1 MKGRLTVLIAIL
13 LLIAITPILTNSTN
27 LDPEIQ
33 KTLETKDTVQVVI
46 QYKEEPKEPTIIQ
59 TLFTDEIEQENI
71 LEEFYSAK
79 ITGNQL
85 EDLLKDSNV
94 QTISEDPIASIHLQ
108 VSTQVINST
117 VVNAK
122 QFSSTNL
129 TGLGQS
135 VCVIDTG
142 VNSSHPALK
151 GRVIAEK
158 CFCDITNYG
167 SGGCCSDNTNENN
180 DAEDDYRH
188 GTHVAG
194 IIASNDTTY
203 IGVAPEAY
211 IVAVKVTNS
220 SGNALYSDITQGIDW
235 CKDNAATYNISA
247 ISISLGGGSYTA
259 HCDATFAGLG
269 LTGAIDQAYN
279 NNVSVVISTGNDYS
293 TSNIGAPACIENAI
307 AVSSTTKLDAVSSF
321 ANRNSI
327 TDMFAPGGTSTGVGA
342 CPNANYICSTQ
353 WTNGFIGYS
362 GTSMATP
369 HVAGVIA
376 LMQQYKRNVEGVP
389 LTGDQINLTIT
400 TNGALIDDTGGS
412 GYSFYRL
419 DALKS
424 LIAIDNLQPNILN
437 PNTTTQTYY
446 FYNNITFTVNVTDVN
461 LETVW
466 IEGNWSGSLENTTLI
481 NSVGDKYNFTLDNWN
496 YSNGDIFSWRI
507 HANDSNNNINSTAFF
522 TITIAGNPTVT
533 LNSPADGSI
542 TNNATVYFNF
552 TATDE
557 LDSLINCSLYLDS
570 MSNISNT
577 TVNNGTTTIFELNLN
592 SSDHTWF
599 VQCTD
604 SDNLTTNSSSRT
616 LTVDTLFPYFTAEN
630 FTSIIELGANWSY
643 IVNITN
649 SHLSYANFS
658 FGSANVTMTNVSD
671 TFNRTFQVLDNGSQ
685 AFVVYAYDTAGNSN
699 STNSTFIVNDSISGV
714 RIMNFNYNLTVA
726 QDSNQTV
733 TTYLL
738 NSHPITQAY
747 ITYNG
752 TNYNLTNNTHY
763 NFTTTFQVT
772 GCGDYNFTM
781 FTNDT
786 QGNNKSQLTNF
797 SINFCCGNGIVELG
811 EDCNNCVADVGVCP
825 PETTTT
831 SGGGGGGGGGG
842 TSEESKKATLVISS
856 ASPED
861 PIEFNI
867 YNTILPISKLE
878 IQVEKQVENI
888 KVTAEVLDEKP
899 SETVN
904 PQGEVYKFL
913 KIYTTNLD
921 PEDIDQVEI
930 LFFVSKTWLSGKDKD
945 SVILQ
950 RYNRGWEQLPTEYVK
965 LYQDNYYFKAETEG
979 FSYFVITAIE
989 EEKEIVEEK
998 ITAQAVEEIIKEE
1011 TPQYIAPAPEQKE
1024 EFYYTPFIIS
1034 IGIIVALAVVI
1045 VALAWRK
1052 KWEI

>member
-1 MKGRLTVLIAIL
+1 MKGRLTVLIAII
-13 LLIAITPILTNSTN
+13 LILAITPILTNDTTV
-27 LDPEIQ
+27 DPIITQ
-33 KTLETKDTVQVVI
+33 TLEKEETVQVVI
-46 QYKEEPKEPTIIQ
+46 QYIEEPEEPTFIE
-59 TLFTDEIEQENI
+59 TLLTDEIEQENI
-71 LEEFYSAK
+71 NEEFYSAE
-79 ITGNQL
+79 ITEDQL
-85 EDLLKDSNV
+85 EDLLEDPNV
-94 QTISEDPIASIHLQ
+94 QTISEDPVASVHLST
-108 VSTQVINST
+108 STQVINST
-117 VVNAK
+117 VVNSK

-142 VNSSHPALK
+142 VNSSHPGLK
-151 GRVIAEK
+151 GRIIAEK
-158 CFCDITNYG
+158 CFCDITDYG
-167 SGGCCSDNTNENN
+167 SGGCCSDNTNENS

-203 IGVAPEAY
+203 TGVAPEAY
-211 IVAVKVTNS
+211 IVSVKVTNS

-235 CKDNAATYNISA
+235 CRTNAATYNITA
-247 ISISLGGGSYTA
+247 ISISLGGGAYSA
-259 HCDATFAGLG
+259 HCDATFAGIG
-269 LTGAIDQAYN
+269 LTGAVDNAYN

-293 TSNIGAPACIENAI
+293 TSNIGSPSCIENAI
-307 AVSSTTKLDAVSSF
+307 AVSSTTKLDTVSSF
-321 ANRNSI
+321 SNWNSI
-327 TDMFAPGGTSTGVGA
+327 TDMFAPGGTSTGTGA

-353 WTNGFIGYS
+353 WTSGFIGYS
-362 GTSMATP
+362 GTSMSAP

-376 LMQQYKRNVEGVP
+376 LMQQYEKDVEGKP
-389 LTGDQINLTIT
+389 LTGDQVNQTIT
-400 TNGALIDDTGGS
+400 TNGALIDDSGGS

-424 LIAIDNLQPNILN
+424 LIAIDNLQPEILN
-437 PNTTTQTYY
+437 PNTTLQTFY
-446 FYNNITFTVNVTDVN
+446 FYNNITFIANVSDIN
-461 LETVW
+461 LDTVW
-466 IEGNWSGSLENTTLI
+466 IEGNWSGSLENTTLT
-481 NSVGDKYNFTLDNWN
+481 NTVDAQYNFTLDNGN
-496 YSNGDIFSWRI
+496 YSNSDTFSWRI
-507 HANDSNNNINSTAFF
+507 HANDSNNNINSTDFY

-533 LNSPADGSI
+533 LNSPADGSM

-570 MSNISNT
+570 ISNITNT
-577 TVNNGTTTIFELNLN
+577 TVNNGTSTIFELDLN

-604 SDNLTTNSSSRT
+604 SNNLTTNSSSRT
-616 LTVDTLFPYFTAEN
+616 LTVDTLSPYFTAEN

-658 FGSANVTMTNVSD
+658 FDSSNVTMSNVTD
-671 TFNRTFQVLDNGSQ
+671 IFNRTFQVLDNGSQ
-685 AFVVYAYDTAGNSN
+685 AFVVYAYDTAGNLN
-699 STNSTFIVNDSISGV
+699 STNNTFIVNDSISGV
-714 RIMNFNYNLTVA
+714 RIMNFNYNSTVA

-738 NSHPITQAY
+738 NSFPITEAY

-752 TNYNLTNNTHY
+752 TNYNFTNNTHY
-763 NFTTTFQVT
+763 NFTTTFSVSA
-772 GCGDYNFTM
+772 CGDYNFTM

-786 QGNNKSQLTNF
+786 QGENKSQFTNF
-797 SINFCCGNGIVELG
+797 SINFCCGNGIPEG
-811 EDCNNCVADVGVCP
+811 DEDCNTCP
-825 PETTTT
+825 GDTSECDEPATT
-831 SGGGGGGGGGG
+831 SGGGGGGGGSG
-842 TSEESKKATLVISS
+842 TSEESTKETIKISS
-856 ASPED
+856 ASPDD

-867 YNTILPISKLE
+867 YNTILPINKLE
-878 IQVEKQVENI
+878 VLVERQVENI

-913 KIYTTNLD
+913 EIYTTNLNE
-921 PEDIDQVEI
+921 EDIEQAEI
-930 LFFVSKTWLSGKDKD
+930 QFFISSTWLNNKDKD

-950 RYNRGWEQLPTEYVK
+950 RYNRGWEQLPTEYIK

-989 EEKEIVEEK
+989 EEETIEEE
-998 ITAQAVEEIIKEE
+998 ITAQAVEEVVEDV
-1011 TPQYIAPAPEQKE
+1011 PQYIAPAPEQEIE
-1024 EFYYTPFIIS
+1024 EFYFTPFIMS
-1034 IGIIVALAVVI
+1034 IGIIITLAVII

-1052 KWEI
+1052 KWKI